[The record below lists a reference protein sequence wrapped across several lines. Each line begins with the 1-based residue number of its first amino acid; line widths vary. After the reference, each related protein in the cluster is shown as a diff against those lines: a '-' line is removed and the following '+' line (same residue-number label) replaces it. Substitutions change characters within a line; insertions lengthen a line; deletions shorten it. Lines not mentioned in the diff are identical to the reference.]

1 MHKFVDQSQLF
12 GEEYD
17 KRFISA
23 RKIAVNRFLQ
33 DLQGA
38 GFDQEFLLAEVTRA
52 EQLFLTETT
61 RLIELAKNREFVG

>member
-1 MHKFVDQSQLF
+1 MHRFVDQGQLF

-23 RKIAVNRFLQ
+23 RKIAVNSFLQ
-33 DLQGA
+33 ELQGE
-38 GFDQEFLLAEVTRA
+38 GFRDQEFLLAEVTKA

-61 RLIELAKNREFVG
+61 RLIELAKYG